1 MMEPI
6 EQDLAERKTRLR
18 KLAIELQRME
28 DALPGL
34 KRKEASELKRK
45 IAAAS
50 YTLGALT
57 FSIRELEEIIAEGP
71 TPARNRPTPPDT
83 SRRRVLTDEE
93 RSRVVRNR
101 RRQLLARMREDDPG
115 FEGTWLEVWAERVTD
130 LDGQP
135 IVGFRVSVPKPR
147 RI

>member
-1 MMEPI
+1 MEPI

-18 KLAIELQRME
+18 KLAIEMQRME

-34 KRKEASELKRK
+34 KRKDATDLKKK

-50 YTLGALT
+50 YTLGALK

-71 TPARNRPTPPDT
+71 TPARFRPTPPDT

-115 FEGTWLEVWAERVTD
+115 FEGTWLEVWVERVTD
-130 LDGQP
+130 LEGDP